1 MIMNKPGRKSLVN
14 LMLFLIVISI
24 APSLTAQSEA
34 ILAVLDS
41 ASFDTQLEYVHNRT
55 RVYDGFRAIRED
67 VFQKVKRNALDSL
80 NKEKLEVA
88 RLNSELSEREFQ
100 IESLNTNLS
109 RAKTER
115 DQAIRTKD
123 SFIFLGMEVQKG
135 VYNTVMWVIVVGLLT
150 GGVLIFLLFKRSYVV
165 TSHTNNELKSI
176 QEEFEEYRK
185 SSREKYEKLVISHHN
200 DIMKM
205 KKS

>member
-1 MIMNKPGRKSLVN
+1 MIMNKPGRTSLVN

-24 APSLTAQSEA
+24 APSLTAQSEV
-34 ILAVLDS
+34 ILTVLDS
-41 ASFDTQLEYVHNRT
+41 ASFNTQLEYLHNRT

-67 VFQKVKRNALDSL
+67 VFQKVKKNALDSL

-135 VYNTVMWVIVVGLLT
+135 AYNTVMWVIVLGLLT
-150 GGVLIFLLFKRSYVV
+150 GGVFIFLLFKRSYVV
-165 TSHTNNELKSI
+165 TTHTKNDLKSI

-185 SSREKYEKLVISHHN
+185 SSREKFEKLVISHHN

>member
-1 MIMNKPGRKSLVN
+1 MNKSGRTSISSMIIIFV
-14 LMLFLIVISI
+14 LF
-24 APSLTAQSEA
+24 AATPSLKAQSTT

-41 ASFDTQLEYVHNRT
+41 ATLETQLDYLTQKT

-67 VFQKVKRNALDSL
+67 VFQKANKNALDSL
-80 NKEKLEVA
+80 NKQKLEVA

-100 IESLNTNLS
+100 IETLNTNLS
-109 RAKTER
+109 RTKSEK

-123 SFIFLGMEVQKG
+123 SFVFFGMEMQKG
-135 VYNTVMWVIVVGLLT
+135 VYNTIMWIIVIVLLVGS
-150 GGVLIFLLFKRSYVV
+150 VFLFFLFKRSYAV
-165 TSHTNNELKSI
+165 TKQTKSELDTI
-176 QEEFEEYRK
+176 MGDYEEYRK

-200 DIMKM
+200 DLMKL